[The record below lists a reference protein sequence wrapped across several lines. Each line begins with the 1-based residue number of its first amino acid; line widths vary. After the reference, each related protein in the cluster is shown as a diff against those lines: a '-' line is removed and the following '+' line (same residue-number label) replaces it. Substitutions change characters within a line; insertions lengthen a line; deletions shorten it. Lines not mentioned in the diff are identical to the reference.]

1 MFEACLEEEEKG
13 EKERE
18 SRREKKERARMTMI
32 LHAGGDFA
40 HNANAYVRNM
50 ESENI
55 KINQYDGKNKK
66 NVFTPLLL
74 RQLIMRNIR

>member
-1 MFEACLEEEEKG
+1 MFEACLEEEEK
-13 EKERE
+13 ERE
-18 SRREKKERARMTMI
+18 SIGEKKEQAHMTMI

-55 KINQYDGKNKK
+55 KINQCYGKNKK
-66 NVFTPLLL
+66 CLHASSSSATY
-74 RQLIMRNIR
+74 